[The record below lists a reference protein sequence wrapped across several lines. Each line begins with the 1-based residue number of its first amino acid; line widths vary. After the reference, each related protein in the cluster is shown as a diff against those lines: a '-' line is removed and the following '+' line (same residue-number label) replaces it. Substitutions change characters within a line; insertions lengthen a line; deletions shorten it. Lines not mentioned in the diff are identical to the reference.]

1 LISFPEIEGDPFMRT
16 RSIKLVG
23 LAMIV
28 VLIMPGLIVT
38 NVLAAEVM
46 VQQVPVQKV
55 RVVQEV
61 VKTAD
66 NVIVLFDAS
75 GSMQDLYKDTNMKKI
90 NLAETMFKERTA
102 RVPDLDWNVGLYLYT
117 PWKAFYEM
125 QPFNKEKFAAA
136 IDEME
141 AYQPPLSYRNQP
153 SPLGEAIMNLDPI
166 LAKLSGKTVVF
177 VFSDGQYTM
186 GERKIGPVP
195 AAKEIASKYDVS
207 FYVISSAQS
216 PKAEKL
222 VNDLA
227 SVNTA
232 SRVVTFDTLLDR
244 PEYMTGVIYMVIDK
258 AIVETE
264 LISKVVGVEL
274 DNILFDFGKA
284 DIRPEY
290 HDKLDTLAK
299 FLEKNPEAYVV
310 IEGFTDSI
318 GDPKFNLKLS
328 QLRAESVKSYMIY
341 LAQNYT
347 YLLAQ
352 KDPNIVEKRLVTV
365 WHGKELPVASN
376 DTAEGRRLNR
386 RVRLTVRGL

>member
-1 LISFPEIEGDPFMRT
+1 MRT
-16 RSIKLVG
+16 SRITLSG

-28 VLIMPGLIVT
+28 GLIMPGMIMT
-38 NVLAAEVM
+38 HALAAEVM
-46 VQQVPVQKV
+46 VQQVPVQRV

-66 NVIVLFDAS
+66 NIIVLFDAS
-75 GSMQDLYKDTNMKKI
+75 GSMQDVYKDTNMKKI
-90 NLAETMFKERTA
+90 TLAETMFKERAA

-141 AYQPPLSYRNQP
+141 AYQPSLSYKNQP

-177 VFSDGQYTM
+177 VFSDGQYTL
-186 GERKIGPVP
+186 GERKIKPVE
-195 AAKEIASKYDVS
+195 AAKEIASKYNVS

-222 VNDLA
+222 VNDIA
-227 SVNTA
+227 SVNPG

-244 PEYMTGVIYMVIDK
+244 PEYMTGAIYMVIDK
-258 AIVETE
+258 AIVDTE
-264 LISKVVGVEL
+264 LVSKVVGVQL
-274 DNILFDFGKA
+274 DNILFAFDKA
-284 DIRPEY
+284 AILPEY
-290 HDKLDTLAK
+290 DDKLDALAK
-299 FLEKNPEAYVV
+299 FLEENPEAYVV
-310 IEGFTDSI
+310 IEGFTDST
-318 GDPKFNLKLS
+318 GDPKYNLELS
-328 QLRAESVKSYMIY
+328 RRRAESVKDY
-341 LAQNYT
+341 LMQRYT
-347 YLLAQ
+347 LLAAQ
-352 KDPNIVEKRLVTV
+352 PLIPNIADERFVTI
-365 WHGKELPVASN
+365 WHGKALPVANN

-386 RVRLTVRGL
+386 RVRITVRGL